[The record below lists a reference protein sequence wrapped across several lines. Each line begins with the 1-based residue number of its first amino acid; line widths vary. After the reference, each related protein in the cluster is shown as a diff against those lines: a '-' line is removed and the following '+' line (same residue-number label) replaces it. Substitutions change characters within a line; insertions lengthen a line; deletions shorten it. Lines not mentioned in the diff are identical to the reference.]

1 MKLGELSFFDT
12 ASKRMDYLG
21 TRQQVVSAN
30 IANADTPGFKA
41 QETASFSSMLDGTRG
56 GGMQVT
62 DARHIAGS
70 AGPGNLRVSDDA
82 AAWETTMDGN
92 TVVLE
97 QQSIKSNEI
106 TENYRLATQLYR
118 KGHDLLAVA
127 ISGLR

>member
-1 MKLGELSFFDT
+1 MKLGELSFFDV

-41 QETASFSSMLDGTRG
+41 QETAAFGTMLDGARRG
-56 GGMQVT
+56 GIET
-62 DARHIAGS
+62 TNPRHIAGS
-70 AGPGNLRVSDDA
+70 AGTNGVRVSDDDS
-82 AAWETTMDGN
+82 AWETSMDGN

-127 ISGLR
+127 IAGLR